1 MSGKEQLSLLNLK
14 GKILFSD
21 EVVSV
26 RKLTILLNNLL
37 ENFTEKLFISKNN
50 KIEAIILPI
59 EEYEKMQD
67 YYEKFKI
74 LRTKN
79 ANK

>member
-26 RKLTILLNNLL
+26 RKLTVLLNGLL
-37 ENFTEKLFISKNN
+37 KNFTRKLFISKND
-50 KIEAIILPI
+50 KIEAVILPI
-59 EEYEKMQD
+59 EEYEKMQNI
-67 YYEKFKI
+67 YRKFQALK
-74 LRTKN
+74 
-79 ANK
+79 

>member
-14 GKILFSD
+14 GKIFFSD

-37 ENFTEKLFISKNN
+37 KNFTEKLFISKNN
-50 KIEAIILPI
+50 KIEAVILPVK
-59 EEYEKMQD
+59 EYERLKD
-67 YYEKFKI
+67 VYEKSLKE
-74 LRTKN
+74 K
-79 ANK
+79 